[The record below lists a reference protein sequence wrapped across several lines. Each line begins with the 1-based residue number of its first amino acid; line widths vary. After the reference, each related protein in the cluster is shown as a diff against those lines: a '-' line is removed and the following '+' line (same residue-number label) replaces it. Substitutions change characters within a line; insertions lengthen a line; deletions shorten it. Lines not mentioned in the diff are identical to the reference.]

1 MREVIVG
8 AYASTLSD
16 VFRYAMPSAFIA
28 LAVGLVLK
36 TVPLTDRSAAAVG
49 PGFGVPDARTSAEQ
63 LEARLVSGARLLT
76 DQWLKSLGRDPGV
89 DAMRRWVVW
98 AVAQGQRAA
107 GGFAPMADNA
117 ITLQVPLRVLE
128 TAVADAASDGLV
140 ESHPEGLVLTQ
151 KGFGVFREIVG
162 SGFRQLRDAIEAENQ
177 SPLTDQDEAELRVIA
192 RRLILGGRPFTP
204 RAVAA
209 G

>member
-140 ESHPEGLVLTQ
+140 ESHPEG
-151 KGFGVFREIVG
+151 
-162 SGFRQLRDAIEAENQ
+162 
-177 SPLTDQDEAELRVIA
+177 
-192 RRLILGGRPFTP
+192 
-204 RAVAA
+204 
-209 G
+209 